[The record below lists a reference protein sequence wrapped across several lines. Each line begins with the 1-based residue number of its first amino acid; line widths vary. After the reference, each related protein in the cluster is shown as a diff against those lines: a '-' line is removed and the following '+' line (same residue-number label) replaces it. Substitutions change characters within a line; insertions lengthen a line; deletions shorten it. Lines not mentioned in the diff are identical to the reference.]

1 MSADKRTDARLIL
14 LSPKDNILV
23 VTDRIAAGEQILI
36 QAHPVCLDRT
46 VTMGHKIARQ
56 DIASGEPI
64 LKYGFPIGKAVH
76 DIAIGSHVHVHNL
89 ESNYT
94 KTHSLEQ
101 TSAGKTE

>member
-1 MSADKRTDARLIL
+1 MSADRMTDARLIL

-23 VTDRIAAGEQILI
+23 VTDRIAAGEEILI
-36 QAHPVCLDRT
+36 QARLVCLDHA

-56 DIASGEPI
+56 PIARGAPI
-64 LKYGFPIGKAVH
+64 LKYGFPIGKAVQ
-76 DIAIGSHVHVHNL
+76 DIAMGAHVHVHNL